1 MLVLSRRQGEAIR
14 IHDGVT
20 VTVVAIR
27 GNRVQLGI
35 EAPADVCIQRS
46 ELRGGREP
54 AQPALEVMSGP
65 PLATTA

>member
-1 MLVLSRRQGEAIR
+1 MLVLSRRHGETIR
-14 IHDGVT
+14 IHDRVT

-35 EAPADVCIQRS
+35 EAPADVCIRRS
-46 ELRGGREP
+46 ELPGGREP
-54 AQPALEVMSGP
+54 AQPGHEAVSEP